1 VPGVPYIMVLVQ
13 ASIAWA
19 IGSIAEGLSKQ
30 PDALAMAALSGP
42 TKVGVAATTVMPGTP
57 RGMNVVQKPM
67 TWACCPWNRGLY
79 VWSKGPYPLRAAL
92 WLKPA
97 RTYLTK
103 PQVEHRA
110 AKRHR
115 TLE

>member
-67 TWACCPWNRGLY
+67 SAVCKVLGKVPGGSDAMAEPR
-79 VWSKGPYPLRAAL
+79 
-92 WLKPA
+92 
-97 RTYLTK
+97 
-103 PQVEHRA
+103 VE
-110 AKRHR
+110 
-115 TLE
+115 